1 MIGDKRIELRAWRE
15 ADIDALGHLRNDL
28 LLQEM
33 LLSRPRPNSAERVR
47 EWVTEK
53 STRDDGVF
61 FVIAARG
68 NDQVLG
74 YVQVVNMDAMNG
86 TGELGICIG
95 PDVQGSGYG
104 GAAMTLLEHYLNRTF
119 GMRKLVLHVSADN
132 ERAVGF
138 YTRLGFDEV
147 GRMKQHFLKGG
158 KYRDVLIMEK
168 FLSG

>member
-15 ADIDALGHLRNDL
+15 ADIEALGRLRNDL

-47 EWVTEK
+47 DWVTEK
-53 STRDDGVF
+53 SNRVDGVF
-61 FVIAARG
+61 FVVAKRS

-74 YVQVVNMDAMNG
+74 YVQVVNMNATNG

-95 PDVQGSGYG
+95 PGVQGSGYG
-104 GAAMTLLEHYLNRTF
+104 AAAMTLLEGYLKRTF
-119 GMRKLVLHVSADN
+119 GMRKLLLHVSADN
-132 ERAVGF
+132 EGATKF
-138 YTRLGFDEV
+138 YAKLGFAEV
-147 GRMKQHFLKGG
+147 GRMQRHFLKDGE
-158 KYRDVLIMEK
+158 YRDVLIMEK